1 MNKKIRPFLVGVFA
15 TVASSQM
22 VYAQRGFF
30 KSISND
36 ETTAKVKSTSVENL
50 KKYSVLEMDRSGLK
64 NYLAK
69 TPSTGKYTTPGIS
82 LEIPLP
88 NGKTETF
95 IIQEASIL
103 TPEVQALHTDIRTY
117 KGKGTQNPGY
127 KIRLSLTPEGFDAII
142 LGVGG
147 DAVIIEKIKN
157 TNNLYKSYF
166 SKDALMP
173 AKPAS
178 QSRCGTGSDQTLL
191 SRKLSGKAKNL
202 QSGKFSNGNEIK
214 KFRLAIA
221 ATGEYTAAFGGGNAS
236 AAFATIVAYVNEV
249 NAVYEAELGV
259 NFQLVSSTNVVYTNP
274 ATDPYTANNQITML
288 DENQANLDNVIGN
301 SNYDI
306 GHVFGAG
313 GSGSGGGIAS
323 SPSLCDDFYKGSG
336 VSDIGDEVYYAR
348 VFSIQLIAHEIGH
361 QFGMSHSYNSNIPV
375 CTTRRYTTSV
385 EPGSGATVMS
395 YGFTCSNNNPADG
408 VVGDDDY
415 SNDYIGG
422 KKVGPFLNFHTAS
435 IKQALDYIS
444 TLSCYTT
451 ISSGNA
457 VPVINPIQASYTIPK
472 STPFYLK
479 ATAYDANNDPLSYS
493 WEGTNISD
501 LQDVTGGNGNPTA
514 PPSLD
519 GSILEDTTHPPF
531 FRSYQPV
538 TSGTD
543 PGLRYYP
550 LLSAVLAGT
559 NYSRGDK
566 LPSVA
571 YNTTHTLS
579 VRDGNGG
586 MATQDVTVKVDNSGP
601 FLITNDPSG
610 SYTAGSSLPVT
621 WSVNGTNNA
630 PVNCKLVDVWL
641 STDGGTTFTVLAS
654 AIPNSG
660 SAAVTLPNIATTQA
674 RIKVTPST
682 STASGNVP
690 SVFFDI
696 SNTDFAIQNAACIPY
711 TGQLMT
717 SGNTYCLNGNLTVGS
732 NITIPHE
739 ATLII
744 QSGQLQSVDIQVR
757 GNLEINDG
765 ASVKSTGSIT
775 IGVHGSN
782 KNSKVKLG
790 TKSFLSLTGSVS
802 QGDPSFGGFYPGVT
816 SIIEMG
822 TSSVVEICGT
832 FTQQATTYPFIKY
845 VGLPT
850 GKAYCIAKADVS
862 GGGAGSVLSNNSQI
876 IAIAMGS
883 VTSISAGAASFCG
896 PNATKAMCSALWPN
910 GLSEDKSSCG
920 NAPDIVDKI
929 NTFCTKPGATGTPT
943 DITRF
948 GITVQDKANGWP
960 EKVPN
965 GFIAMESKN
974 KGFVIT
980 RVQHVS
986 QTPQPGDSVADPKE
1000 GMILYDMQDK
1010 CVKLYNGTEWKC
1022 VQRSCN
1028 D

>member
-1 MNKKIRPFLVGVFA
+1 MVGVFI

-36 ETTAKVKSTSVENL
+36 ETTGKVKSSFVENL
-50 KKYSVLEMDRSGLK
+50 KKYIVLEMDKNGLK
-64 NYLAK
+64 NYLTTA
-69 TPSTGKYTTPGIS
+69 PSTGKSTNPGIS
-82 LEIPLP
+82 LDIPLP

-95 IIQEASIL
+95 IVQESSVL
-103 TPEVQALHTDIRTY
+103 TPEIQALHTDIRTY

-127 KIRLSLTPEGFDAII
+127 KIRLSLTSEGFDAII

-173 AKPAS
+173 VKPAS
-178 QSRCGTGSDQTLL
+178 QSRCGTGLDLIKPTSKIL
-191 SRKLSGKAKNL
+191 GKAAL

-221 ATGEYTAAFGGGNAS
+221 ATGEYTAAYGGGNAS
-236 AAFATIVAYVNEV
+236 AALATIVAYVNEV
-249 NAVYEAELGV
+249 NAVYESELGV
-259 NFQLVSSTNVVYTNP
+259 TFQLVSGTNIIYTNP
-274 ATDPYTANNQITML
+274 ATDPYTATSQNAML
-288 DENQANLDNVIGN
+288 DENQANLDAVIGS
-301 SNYDI
+301 SNYDV

-313 GSGSGGGIAS
+313 GSGSGGGVAS
-323 SPSLCDDFYKGSG
+323 TPAVCDNTSKGSG
-336 VSDIGDEVYYAR
+336 ISNIGDETSYAR

-361 QFGMSHSYNSNIPV
+361 QFGMGHSYNSNIPV
-375 CTTRRYTTSV
+375 CTTRDYTTSV

-395 YGFTCSNNNPADG
+395 YGFTCSNSDPAEG

-415 SNDYIGG
+415 SDTYSGG
-422 KKVGPFLNFHTAS
+422 KKIGPFLNFHVSS
-435 IKQALDYIS
+435 IKQALDYMA

-451 ISSGNA
+451 IASGNTI
-457 VPVINPIQASYTIPK
+457 PVINPMTTSYTIPK

-479 ATAYDANNDPLSYS
+479 GTAYDGNNDPLSYS
-493 WEGTNISD
+493 WEGTDISD
-501 LQDVTGGNGNPTA
+501 LQDVGGN
-514 PPSLD
+514 PPPELD
-519 GSILEDTTHPPF
+519 GSILENTTHPPF
-531 FRSYQPV
+531 FRSYPPV
-538 TSGTD
+538 TAGPD

-571 YNTTHTLS
+571 FDTKHTLT

-586 MATQDVTVKVDNSGP
+586 TTTQDVIVKVDNSGP
-601 FLITNDPSG
+601 FLVTNDPSG
-610 SYTAGSSLPVT
+610 TYTAGSSLPVT

-630 PVNCKLVDVWL
+630 PVNCKLVDILL
-641 STDGGTTFTVLAS
+641 STDGGNTFTTLAS
-654 AIPNSG
+654 ALPNSG
-660 SAAVTLPNIATTQA
+660 SASVTLPNIATTQA
-674 RIKVTPST
+674 RIKITPST

-690 SVFFDI
+690 SVFYDI
-696 SNTDFAIQNAACIPY
+696 SNTNFAIQSASCIPY
-711 TGQLMT
+711 TGQIMT

-732 NITIPHE
+732 SITIPNE
-739 ATLII
+739 ATLIV
-744 QSGQLQSVDIQVR
+744 QSGQLQSVDILVN

-782 KNSKVKLG
+782 KNSRVKLG

-816 SIIEMG
+816 SVIEMG

-832 FTQQATTYPFIKY
+832 FTQQSTTYPFIKY
-845 VGLPT
+845 AGLPT

-862 GGGAGSVLSNNSQI
+862 GGNGSVLSNDSQI

-883 VTSISAGAASFCG
+883 VTSLSAGAASFCG
-896 PNATKAMCSALWPN
+896 PNATKTMCPALWPD
-910 GLSEDKSSCG
+910 GLSEDKFSCG
-920 NAPDIVDKI
+920 NAPDIVERI
-929 NTFCTKPGATGTPT
+929 STFCTKPGATGTST
-943 DITRF
+943 EITRF
-948 GITVQDKANGWP
+948 GITVQDKATGWP

-1000 GMILYDMQDK
+1000 GMILYDIQDK

-1022 VQRSCN
+1022 IQRSCN